1 MGLAN
6 QLLYNPVLALTKA
19 SLLLFYLRLSVN
31 TAFHHW
37 IWATMWFNIGLGIST
52 FVADLFQC
60 TPVAF
65 FWDTSIAGG
74 KCFNQFLFYF
84 ITASI
89 STATDLWILLLPMPI
104 FWGLQISVK
113 RRIILISLFALGLM

>member
-6 QLLYNPVLALTKA
+6 QLLYNPVLTLTKA

-31 TAFHHW
+31 TAFHRC
-37 IWATMWFNIGLGIST
+37 IWATMSVTIGIGIS
-52 FVADLFQC
+52 FFIADLLQC
-60 TPVAF
+60 TPIAF
-65 FWDTSIAGG
+65 FWDSSIVGG
-74 KCFNQFLFYF
+74 KCINQFLFYF
-84 ITASI
+84 ISAAI

-113 RRIILISLFALGLM
+113 RRIVLVSLFALGFV